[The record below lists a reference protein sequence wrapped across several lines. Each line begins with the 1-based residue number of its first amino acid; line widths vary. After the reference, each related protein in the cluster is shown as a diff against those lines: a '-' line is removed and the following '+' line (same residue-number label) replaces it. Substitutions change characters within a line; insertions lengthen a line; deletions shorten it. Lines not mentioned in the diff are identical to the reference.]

1 MPPDPLL
8 ITSPLFSGRGLLSG
22 LRSGKL
28 RTLSCHGR
36 SSSYSN
42 WPSGLQRNRLFHH
55 RSGSHLDS
63 TVPYDS
69 SRAARREPM
78 AKTKATKPRIAKR
91 KAAVKQARGAK
102 VERRATPRGTT
113 VGKRHAAR
121 ARRTVAKQTS
131 DLPDLDLIE

>member
-1 MPPDPLL
+1 
-8 ITSPLFSGRGLLSG
+8 
-22 LRSGKL
+22 
-28 RTLSCHGR
+28 
-36 SSSYSN
+36 
-42 WPSGLQRNRLFHH
+42 
-55 RSGSHLDS
+55 
-63 TVPYDS
+63 
-69 SRAARREPM
+69 M

-131 DLPDLDLIE
+131 DLPDLDLIESRAIAFVRSSPGLADQIADKAVEALVDMVCRCLQQHGHPLTPSQAKRVAMVLVS